1 MKNQII
7 AHVEKSDRN
16 IYLTIEDGALVS
28 INYSQGEG
36 DIDLNVMNS
45 HDEKLTRFVINKLE
59 MQDATWSADRFFP
72 SPYWSN
78 QVNLIDKQIWDFILL
93 QNLREDVIEEIMSIE
108 CQIGKLQNQ
117 ILTLRQ
123 QLDAL

>member
-1 MKNQII
+1 MKNKII
-7 AHVEKSDRN
+7 AYVEKSDRN

-36 DIDLNVMNS
+36 DIDLNFMNN

-59 MQDATWSADRFFP
+59 MQDATWSADHFFP
-72 SPYWSN
+72 SPYWN
-78 QVNLIDKQIWDFILL
+78 DQVNLIDKQIWDFILL

-108 CQIGKLQNQ
+108 CQMGKLQNK
-117 ILTLRQ
+117 ILNLRQ
-123 QLDAL
+123 QLDTL